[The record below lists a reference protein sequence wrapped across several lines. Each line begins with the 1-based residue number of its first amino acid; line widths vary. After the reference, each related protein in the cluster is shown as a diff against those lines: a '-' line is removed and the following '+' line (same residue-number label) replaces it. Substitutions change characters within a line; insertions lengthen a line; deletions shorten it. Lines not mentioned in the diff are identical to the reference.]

1 MPTQVSDGQFEAANR
16 QVIWISSAD
25 PSDLSIR
32 YAKAMFTSCMAIELR
47 IVPPM
52 PAANCLTDPL
62 VERALDDFGVY
73 TAIMMLNKP
82 TIRL

>member
-1 MPTQVSDGQFEAANR
+1 
-16 QVIWISSAD
+16 
-25 PSDLSIR
+25 
-32 YAKAMFTSCMAIELR
+32 MFTSCMAIELR